1 MFGFPFWEFN
11 SKNKRIHQTG
21 KKSIFL
27 SQLLRKRSSNHLIS
41 FFLFSSV
48 SSVFKTVSLS
58 NSEKSSDIHVH
69 HHELQFYRAQY
80 LHRVNNN
87 NSRYMT

>member
-1 MFGFPFWEFN
+1 MFGLPFWGFN
-11 SKNKRIHQTG
+11 SKNKRTHQTG

-41 FFLFSSV
+41 FFLFSRM

-69 HHELQFYRAQY
+69 HHELQLYRPQY

-87 NSRYMT
+87 ISRYMT